1 MRLLYS
7 WLFED
12 FDWEQFSKPSSAES
26 DPVLDTITKNAD
38 NPEFKKAIED
48 HQKTKTDL
56 LHQTLENNKKLLL
69 KKHINVSKLQ
79 RLGQGTRGI
88 AFGIDEHKVLKITD
102 DNQEA
107 ASSNTLKGKSLKR
120 VAQIYDVWQF
130 PNTKLYG
137 IILERVI
144 PFEQITNTQ
153 LTEPLEGIVDIA
165 GLKNL
170 LNKTQ
175 GNWDSV
181 YNSLFGSQSLF
192 LSKSKE
198 EIVLLQ
204 QAFSYL
210 READQELKQSGLQF
224 FDYNLGN
231 IGMRQGT
238 NQVVIFDI
246 GYSIG
251 GTPPGLLE
259 NKRFSKFLFENLNVN
274 NLALLQKDS
283 TYILYDSRVLNTI
296 QLPPRRSNTPVN
308 LNVDHC
314 FVAGIIA
321 RSAKEQGLGNC
332 NGALTVRL
340 AVRTKNSEY
349 KSAGILL
356 YKIVSSINKLPLISD
371 RERST
376 SEQAKQ
382 VWKRFESD
390 SQAKQVPMDNFLNQ
404 QYVDIGSTGNYV
416 PRTGSKTPSQADDCQ
431 VNDIAKSLGHPE
443 GFIFNVDTNMFT
455 TNHSNTVQ
463 TVLPRLGLTEDSL
476 FEKLETA
483 MHNSFSG

>member
-56 LHQTLENNKKLLL
+56 LHQTLENNKK
-69 KKHINVSKLQ
+69 
-79 RLGQGTRGI
+79 
-88 AFGIDEHKVLKITD
+88 
-102 DNQEA
+102 
-107 ASSNTLKGKSLKR
+107 
-120 VAQIYDVWQF
+120 
-130 PNTKLYG
+130 
-137 IILERVI
+137 
-144 PFEQITNTQ
+144 
-153 LTEPLEGIVDIA
+153 
-165 GLKNL
+165 
-170 LNKTQ
+170 
-175 GNWDSV
+175 
-181 YNSLFGSQSLF
+181 
-192 LSKSKE
+192 
-198 EIVLLQ
+198 
-204 QAFSYL
+204 
-210 READQELKQSGLQF
+210 QSGLQF

-238 NQVVIFDI
+238 SQIVIFDI

-274 NLALLQKDS
+274 NLALIQKDS
-283 TYILYDSRVLNTI
+283 TYILYDSQVLNTI

-332 NGALTVRL
+332 NNALTVRL

-455 TNHSNTVQ
+455 TNHSNCVSNT
-463 TVLPRLGLTEDSL
+463 LPRLGLTEDSL